1 MNKLIDYGLPLLA
14 LLCIAVIASFY
25 GPLVLESFG
34 DPGNPRD
41 GSTLILFSVVIYLIS
56 CVFLLAFLSP
66 KFRGEYLDKK
76 IRYFPLGI
84 VLMYVAWATYMLI
97 MLSRSTDL

>member
-1 MNKLIDYGLPLLA
+1 MNKLIDYGIPLLA

-41 GSTLILFSVVIYLIS
+41 GATLILFSVVIYLIS
-56 CVFLLAFLSP
+56 CVFLMTLLSP
-66 KFRGEYLDKK
+66 NFRGEYFDKK
-76 IRYFPLGI
+76 IRYLPLGI